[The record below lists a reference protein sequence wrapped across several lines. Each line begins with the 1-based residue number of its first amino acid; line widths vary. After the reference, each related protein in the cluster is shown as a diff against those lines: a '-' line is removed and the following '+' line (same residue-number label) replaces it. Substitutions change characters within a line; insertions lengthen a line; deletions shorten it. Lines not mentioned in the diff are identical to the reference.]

1 MKTLKILQVPY
12 IYIYIYV
19 MYIILCRDGSRVKTE
34 HLNEYFE
41 HFETTLRTAWFFRAG
56 SGKKS
61 SFEFRAPDTRLGKSH
76 ETSIF

>member
-1 MKTLKILQVPY
+1 
-12 IYIYIYV
+12 

-76 ETSIF
+76 ETSNF